1 MWPLKTDSGK
11 RLKAAANV
19 LAWRLDDVRTA
30 WRIAS
35 REGRLHVARALC
47 AIESTLREL
56 SEIDL
61 GRVDVGRSDRLF
73 AVIERANRV
82 IDRIESRLQGSVPR
96 AALQTRCLYLKAS

>member
-11 RLKAAANV
+11 RLKAAASV
-19 LAWRLDDVRTA
+19 LAWRLDDVRET

-47 AIESTLREL
+47 AIERTLQEL
-56 SEIDL
+56 WETDL
-61 GRVDVGRSDRLF
+61 GSVDVERSDRLF

-82 IDRIESRLQGSVPR
+82 IDRMEGRLHVAYPI
-96 AALQTRCLYLKAS
+96 AS

>member
-11 RLKAAANV
+11 RLRAAASV
-19 LAWRLDDVRTA
+19 LAWRLDDVRMA

-47 AIESTLREL
+47 AIECTLQEL
-56 SEIDL
+56 SEADL
-61 GRVDVGRSDRLF
+61 GSVDAQRSDRLF

-82 IDRIESRLQGSVPR
+82 IDRIEGRLHAYP
-96 AALQTRCLYLKAS
+96 LAS